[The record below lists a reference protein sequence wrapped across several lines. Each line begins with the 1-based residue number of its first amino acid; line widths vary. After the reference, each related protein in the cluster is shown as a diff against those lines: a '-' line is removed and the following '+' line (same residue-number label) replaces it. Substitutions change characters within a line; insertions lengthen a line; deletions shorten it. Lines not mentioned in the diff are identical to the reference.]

1 MDAGKYMITFDFFQ
15 IERILCYLGLQ
26 VRTRLDSAHLFWAD
40 EHWVHGLTSFLR
52 TSGLYFSCVI
62 DLRRPRGYRDGVL
75 PSAKGLNH
83 LRYILPK
90 GFNSSIEEIQVI

>member
-62 DLRRPRGYRDGVL
+62 DLRRPWGYRDGVL

-83 LRYILPK
+83 LRYISPK
-90 GFNSSIEEIQVI
+90 GFNSSFEEIQVI

>member
-1 MDAGKYMITFDFFQ
+1 MDAGKYITFDFFSD
-15 IERILCYLGLQ
+15 RANPLLFGFG

-83 LRYILPK
+83 LRYIPPK